1 MSQEFPTRDE
11 LHIGILGG
19 GITGLTA
26 AFYLLRA
33 GHRVTVL
40 EARPELGG
48 LATSFNF
55 GPFHWDKFYHCILT
69 SDLPLLQLIE
79 DLGLTPEL
87 RWTETKVGF
96 YTGGQIRSMTTTLDF
111 LRFPALSLWQKFRLG
126 LGILY
131 TARIQ
136 DGLALEQEPIQPWLE
151 RIFGQGNYQ
160 KMWEPLLKCK
170 LGAARTQTSASF
182 IWATIRRLYS
192 TREKNASRK
201 ECLGYVR
208 GGYRAVF
215 ARLVDRVTEMGGNII
230 TGISAEKI
238 SSSARG
244 ITLTGGQKTMD
255 FDCLV
260 STIPSRPFARIAAG
274 LNAAYRSKLEKIQ
287 YMGMVCAALVLRR
300 KLTPYYCTNLTDDLT
315 LTRIIK
321 MTNLISLEETQ
332 GRHLVYLPKYTAPG
346 DPLFDATDDEVWQS
360 FRAGLQRVL
369 PDLQDGDIEQRF
381 IFRERLVQPIPVI
394 NYSALVPG
402 MQTSV
407 DNLFLANT
415 TQIVNST
422 LNNNEMVKIARRV
435 TGLVE
440 NTRQVQSDRLRE
452 DVVPE
457 IAHLGSK

>member
-1 MSQEFPTRDE
+1 M
-11 LHIGILGG
+11 HIGILGG

-96 YTGGQIRSMTTTLDF
+96 YTGGQLRSMTTTLDF

-300 KLTPYYCTNLTDDLT
+300 KLTPYYCTNLTDDLPFT
-315 LTRIIK
+315 GIIE

-435 TGLVE
+435 TDLVE